1 MTEWPQY
8 YILVGRIPVAV
19 DLMTWARW
27 FENTGGRRVAET
39 IVDDTPTEVDF
50 SIPGREQKI
59 TRPKVRVSTV
69 FLGLDHNYRSLIGEE
84 GAEPLIF
91 ETMIFGG
98 PLDQETWRY
107 STYDQAER
115 GHDEAVTQARK
126 AGAQIKA
133 IADASR
139 SDK

>member
-8 YILVGRIPVAV
+8 YILVGRVPVAV
-19 DLMTWARW
+19 DLMTWGEW
-27 FENTGGRRVAET
+27 FGNFDNRRIAET
-39 IVDDTPTEVDF
+39 VIDDTPTE
-50 SIPGREQKI
+50 ITYGMPGREKSFM
-59 TRPKVRVSTV
+59 RPKVRVSTV
-69 FLGLDHNYRSLIGEE
+69 FLGLDHNYRSLSGEK

-98 PLDQETWRY
+98 PLDQDTWRY
-107 STYDQAER
+107 ATYDQAER
-115 GHDEAVTQARK
+115 GHTDAVTQARK
-126 AGAQIKA
+126 AHAQIKA